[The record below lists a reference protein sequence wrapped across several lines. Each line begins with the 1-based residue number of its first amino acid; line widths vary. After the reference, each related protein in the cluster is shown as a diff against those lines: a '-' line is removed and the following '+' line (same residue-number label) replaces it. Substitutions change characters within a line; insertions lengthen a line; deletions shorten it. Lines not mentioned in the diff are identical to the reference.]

1 MRALRVVKDI
11 IARPGVRA
19 ALVLAPAV
27 VCLALGTGSARER
40 SDCDG
45 DRVVAGIEI
54 DSDGIVIRAEVDDGR
69 ETGEIDVYI
78 DDDFSGVITGGEL
91 RCLKRSGIFD
101 IDECDEDDI
110 VRFGKDIFIRS
121 GKKVRGDVVAIGG
134 SVYVE
139 GRVYGDVVAVGG
151 SVILDDGSSV
161 RGDAVSVGGDV
172 ELLDG
177 SHVRGD
183 AVALGGSI
191 EDEEGAHIG
200 GDIVSMDFCL
210 W

>member
-1 MRALRVVKDI
+1 MRALRIVRDI
-11 IARPGVRA
+11 TARPSVKA
-19 ALVLAPAV
+19 ALVFALV
-27 VCLALGTGSARER
+27 VVPFALGTGSARER
-40 SDCDG
+40 SDRDG

-54 DSDGIVIRAEVDDGR
+54 NSDGIVIRTEVDDDR
-69 ETGEIDVYI
+69 EAGAIDVYI
-78 DDDFSGVITGGEL
+78 DEGFSGVISGGEL

-110 VRFGKDIFIRS
+110 VRFGKDIFIRA
-121 GKKVRGDVVAIGG
+121 GKKIRGDVVAIGG

-151 SVILDDGSSV
+151 SVILDEGSNV
-161 RGDAVSVGGDV
+161 RGDAVSVGGDL

-177 SHVRGD
+177 SYVRGD
-183 AVALGGSI
+183 AVAFGGSI
-191 EDEEGAHIG
+191 EDEEGSHVG
-200 GDIVSMDFCL
+200 GDIVSMNFCL